1 MLRLS
6 TTVAAVADVLTAYDT
21 LRLYS
26 AATETGA
33 YALILAQPLV
43 AGQTAYSFLDLAGTV
58 GTWYRTT
65 YYSASSSQESQ
76 PGPAFSPAGAAAGIE
91 PARPQYLTPRYYLRQ
106 RTGMDASALY
116 TAVATSNGSVVAGAA
131 SIVVD
136 TPANFAQDAI
146 VTISDGQQTENVLCL
161 GVGSAALTI
170 SPTQYAHPSGVCLV
184 TPGPAGSLADV
195 ISDASDLIDNYC
207 QRSFYQ
213 QTVTETQR
221 LIVDVEGRL
230 FLRPRTLPV
239 TSVASVAVRLMDGTT
254 LDLTTANVQID
265 SGGRTVLVTPY
276 LAPGSLAGLATPLG
290 PLTRMTVGQ
299 VTTTYTGGYAELP
312 QGVVRAC
319 VAIITHLLSDAAAN
333 AAGLAG
339 IKSMSIAGQLSA
351 TRADPGADLPDIAKR
366 LLAPYQ
372 RRAV

>member
-6 TTVAAVADVLTAYDT
+6 TTVAAVADILTAYDT

-26 AATETGA
+26 APTETGS
-33 YALILAQPLV
+33 YTLILSQSLV
-43 AGQTAYSFLDLAGTV
+43 AGQTAYSFLDPSGAV
-58 GTWYRTT
+58 GTWYHTT
-65 YYSASSSQESQ
+65 YYHTTSSQESQ
-76 PGPAFSPAGAAAGIE
+76 PGPVFSPAGAAAGIE

-106 RTGMDASALY
+106 RTGMDVSQLY
-116 TAVATSNGSVVAGAA
+116 TAVATSNGSVAAGAS
-131 SIVVD
+131 SIVID

-161 GVGSAALTI
+161 GVGSTSLTI
-170 SPTQYAHPSGVCLV
+170 TPTQYAHPSGVCLV

-239 TSVASVAVRLMDGTT
+239 TSVASVTVTLMDGTT
-254 LDLTTANVQID
+254 TPLSTTNVQLD
-265 SGGRTVLVTPY
+265 SAGRTATVTPY
-276 LAPGSLAGLATPLG
+276 LAPGSLSGVASPLG
-290 PLTRMTVGQ
+290 PLTRMSVGQ

-319 VAIITHLLSDAAAN
+319 AAIVTHLLSDAAAN
-333 AAGLAG
+333 AAGMAG
-339 IKSMSIAGQLSA
+339 VKSLSIAGQIST
-351 TRADPGADLPDIAKR
+351 TRAEPGADLPDLAKR